1 MRILALLILLSGCA
15 ATELADSR
23 PSCDDVT
30 IGHAERHA
38 RECVIGLSFR
48 P

>member
-1 MRILALLILLSGCA
+1 MRVLVLLIFLSGCS
-15 ATELADSR
+15 ATELADNR

-30 IGHAERHA
+30 VGHAERHA

-48 P
+48 

>member
-1 MRILALLILLSGCA
+1 MRVLVLLIFLSGCSS
-15 ATELADSR
+15 TQLAER